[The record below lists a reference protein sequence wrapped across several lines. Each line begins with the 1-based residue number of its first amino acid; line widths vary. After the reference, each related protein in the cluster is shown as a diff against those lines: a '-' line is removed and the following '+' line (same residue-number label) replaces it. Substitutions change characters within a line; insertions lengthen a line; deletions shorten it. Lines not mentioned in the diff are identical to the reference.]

1 MEKLDIIET
10 TVYCYN
16 EQFELVKILDLSQF
30 QNVDF
35 DYLKDSKL
43 FSFNV
48 NIPIKR
54 VVKFT
59 EINDLNTQ
67 ADFVEYPYADMTPKE
82 QSDFDSFVSQAEA
95 L

>member
-1 MEKLDIIET
+1 
-10 TVYCYN
+10 
-16 EQFELVKILDLSQF
+16 
-30 QNVDF
+30 
-35 DYLKDSKL
+35 
-43 FSFNV
+43 V

-59 EINDLNTQ
+59 EINGLNTQ
-67 ADFVEYPYADMTPKE
+67 ADFVEYPYADMTPQE